1 MKLLA
6 SLTIL
11 GLVMAQS
18 VTAQTNYTKDRKE
31 SNYRWISYNQSY
43 MRQLVPNLGKHGSG
57 RKL

>member
-18 VTAQTNYTKDRKE
+18 VTAQNELHK
-31 SNYRWISYNQSY
+31 
-43 MRQLVPNLGKHGSG
+43 GSG
-57 RKL
+57 KLH

>member
-18 VTAQTNYTKDRKE
+18 VTG
-31 SNYRWISYNQSY
+31 
-43 MRQLVPNLGKHGSG
+43 PNEITQRIQKAALA
-57 RKL
+57 LW